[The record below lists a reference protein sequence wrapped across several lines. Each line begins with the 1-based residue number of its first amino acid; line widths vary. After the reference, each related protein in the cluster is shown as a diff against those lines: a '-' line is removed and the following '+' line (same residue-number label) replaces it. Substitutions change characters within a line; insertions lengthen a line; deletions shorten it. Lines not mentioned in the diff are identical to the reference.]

1 VVLEGRRAAAL
12 LLAVAPLA
20 ACVGSQDR
28 QSFEDEVHARGG
40 GLSQDL
46 AVEAVDAVESELHVG
61 SLRLRSLDV
70 TPGHVGMEIQVPH
83 SVEDLDRY
91 GYGTSGMY
99 GGGGLSGPDP
109 VARSF
114 DEASLEAQVFTLRQA
129 GVDHLDETV
138 DRAID
143 EAGLDGGYATGANVV
158 RLPGEPDP
166 RTAVTVTNVRRTIT
180 VVFGSDGSVRDV
192 QR

>member
-1 VVLEGRRAAAL
+1 L

-20 ACVGSQDR
+20 ACVGSESR

-40 GLSQDL
+40 GLSQEL
-46 AVEAVDAVESELHVG
+46 AAQAVDAVESELHVD

-70 TPGHVGMEIQVPH
+70 TPGHVGMEVQVPH
-83 SVEDLDRY
+83 RVEDLDRY

-99 GGGGLSGPDP
+99 GGG

-138 DRAID
+138 DRAVD
-143 EAGLDGGYATGANVV
+143 EAGLPGGYATGATVV

-166 RTAVTVTNVRRTIT
+166 QTAVTVTNVRRTIT
-180 VVFGSDGSVRDV
+180 VTFGSDGSVLDV